1 MYIYR
6 IEFTLEQKFQKIL
19 KTNPKNGRKEHWVS
33 ITKRCKMLVL
43 THS

>member
-19 KTNPKNGRKEHWVS
+19 KTNPKMGEKNIGYQLPRGV
-33 ITKRCKMLVL
+33 RCWC
-43 THS
+43 